1 MNYERLARVIAK
13 KHGVDPNVFVRQI
26 RQESGFNPNV
36 VSPAGARGIAQIM
49 PATARSWG
57 VNPDDPRAALNAA
70 ARNMAK
76 YVKAYGSYRDA
87 LVAYNAGPGRVGK
100 PLYAETANYIKRI
113 LPNGEPRKRTV
124 RSGPIRSSP
133 ARTVAGGVD
142 PAARAAALQAYVA
155 QRGRP
160 GALLALASGLED
172 AELPAGG
179 AVAAPQS
186 TDRQTNGSGGPGRS
200 AKAQGLSPLLEMFW
214 QGPGGV
220 NVDNGKLVRQGYVPG
235 HTDHVH
241 VAAGPKTLSR
251 LDGRAADFG
260 LRVSS
265 ADRPGAVTSSGNTSF
280 HAVGKARDYAGSAKQ
295 MAAFAQYVAR
305 LYGVQR

>member
-70 ARNMAK
+70 AKNMAK

-100 PLYAETANYIKRI
+100 PLYAETANYVKRI
-113 LPNGEPRKRTV
+113 LPNGEPSKGVV
-124 RSGPIRSSP
+124 RSGPVRSTPSKT
-133 ARTVAGGVD
+133 RVD
-142 PAARAAALQAYVA
+142 PSVRAAVLQQYLS

-179 AVAAPQS
+179 VVAAPPS
-186 TDRQTNGSGGPGRS
+186 TERDSGGSRS
-200 AKAQGLSPLLEMFW
+200 WKAQGLSPLLEMFW
-214 QGPGGV
+214 QGQGGV
-220 NVDNGKLVRQGYVPG
+220 NVDNGRLVRQGYVPG

-251 LDGRAADFG
+251 LDRRAADFG

-265 ADRPGAVTSSGNTSF
+265 ANRPGAVTSSGNTSF
-280 HAVGKARDYAGSAKQ
+280 HAVGKARDYAGRAKQ